1 MLFVDCYVNARSNIS
16 TARALPPVLMISSTM
31 TSASTADSLI
41 DEMRSSHVLMR
52 HLSLDSV
59 AHDDFVV
66 ADAADAAAAA
76 AAAAVDDDDDDD
88 DDDCVDVCTRRLS
101 SALRWL
107 ASSCAY
113 SERVRVLIMFV
124 L

>member
-66 ADAADAAAAA
+66 ADAAAA